1 MKLKVKPESGKCTS
15 IKIDAKTWAKLK
27 VMSTKTRYSML
38 ELTELAINEFA
49 KNLEVEP

>member
-15 IKIDAKTWAKLK
+15 IKIDAKTWAVLRDL
-27 VMSTKTRYSML
+27 STKTRFSQH
-38 ELTELAINEFA
+38 ELAALDINEFA